1 MKFLSLTSHAPGA
14 AGFLRTRPGPDR
26 EGVAG
31 GNLGLRDILAA
42 LQWVRHNIAAFGG
55 DPSRVTV
62 LGHDTGAA
70 LVNLLLIS
78 SAAKGKVEGSVHSA
92 LNARQSH
99 SLASLHLGRGS
110 RKHNSKA
117 VVLQG
122 SND

>member
-1 MKFLSLTSHAPGA
+1 MRPHAPGA

-26 EGVAG
+26 EGATG

-42 LQWVRHNIAAFGG
+42 LQWVRRNVAAFGG

-78 SAAKGKVEGSVHSA
+78 SAAKGKVIRLLSSCTIWTSA
-92 LNARQSH
+92 
-99 SLASLHLGRGS
+99 
-110 RKHNSKA
+110 
-117 VVLQG
+117 
-122 SND
+122 